1 MFYYISGTLAHKSMG
16 FAVIDAGGVGYRMTV
31 SQNTYDKLPLAG
43 NSAKLFTYL
52 AVREDGIE
60 LFGFYDETE
69 LSSFQMLITVSGVG
83 PKAAMSILSLLTPE
97 KFALAVCTEDTK
109 AISKASG
116 VGHKTAARIVLEL
129 KDKLIKEHG
138 NDFSAVPE
146 VATSAKGAPARG
158 KLTEA
163 LDALM
168 VLGYQ
173 RAEATAVLKSLP
185 TEQMTL
191 EEIIRQ
197 ALKKL
202 M

>member
-43 NSAKLFTYL
+43 NAAKLFTYL

-116 VGHKTAARIVLEL
+116 VGPKTAARIVLEL